1 MDKVPAGLPVEV
13 VIRQISSEEWSY
25 FLTRWGDYKE
35 ATNITGKDIIL
46 QLQECCDDDLRKDLT
61 RAAGGS
67 LTNRT
72 EDQVLASIKKLAVR
86 EENTMV
92 ARVTL
97 YEMRQDH
104 SEPIRSFGARIQ
116 GQATIC
122 KFILPC
128 ASCSA
133 EVNYTDQILRDVLV
147 RGIADHEIQLDILG
161 DWNQDLSLEDVF
173 RHIEAREAGKR
184 SANRLNPSHGVK
196 SAKSQYRQG
205 KNNATKGTNY
215 NPKWTNNNAQ
225 GTTCGYCGKT
235 GHGRNAPI
243 EARKKDCPAYNK
255 KCNYCN
261 RLHHTENACRAKEK
275 ASSNED
281 AIFDSLCA
289 TSTSSKKPDAISLDH
304 HTYSNMNDCWT
315 RRPSRPQPYIPIV
328 ASVHKADYTSF
339 GIQLKDSTKDV
350 KVCAMADTGCQSCL
364 VGLNVINQLGI
375 HRDNLIPVKMRMHTA
390 NNNQITI
397 LGAVFLR
404 LTGRDTSGL
413 IFGTR
418 QLVYVTDQAD
428 KLFLSQEACVQLG
441 LISPSFLTIGEV
453 FKENNNV
460 SYSVETRQADSA
472 HTTCECP
479 KQQLPPPKPTDIPF
493 QPTDEN
499 RERLQTWLLDYFKSS
514 TFNTCTHQPLP
525 MMEGPPLRL
534 MIDSEAIPVACHTPV
549 PVPLH
554 WQEEI
559 KAGLGQDVRL
569 GVIEPVEIGE
579 PVTWCHRMVI
589 CAKKNGKPR
598 RTVDLH
604 PLNAHAVR
612 ETHHTQSPFHQARQV
627 PKHTKKTVFDCWNG
641 YHSVPLHP
649 DDRHYTTFITPW
661 GRYRYKAA
669 PQGYIASGDGFTRR
683 FDKIVSHIPRKTKC
697 IDDTLL
703 WSDDLERSFWQAVE
717 WLDVCGRHGI
727 TLNPEKFVF
736 GADTVPFAGFEITR
750 DSIRPARRYLDAI
763 HNFPTPSSITDV
775 RSWFGLVNQVSY
787 AFATA
792 DHMLPFRQLLK
803 PETPFRWD
811 EELDKLFKNS
821 KQVIAKEIE
830 EGIAIFDINR
840 TTCLVTDW
848 SKTGIGFWLLQ
859 KHCSCNKREPFCCP
873 TGWKTA
879 LVGSRFT
886 HSNEANYAPVEGEA
900 LAVVDGLHRARFFVL
915 GCKDLIIA
923 VDHKPLLKIFGNR
936 SLNDIENPRLRN
948 LKEKTLQFQFQM
960 IHLPGVR
967 NKAADAISRHPSEA
981 PGEQIHLP
989 DDVATVHSSTTTF
1002 PSDHTSATA
1011 DEGLQFAAVSS
1022 LSTFKAVTWDAVLQA
1037 TNSDPTMLSL
1047 LKRIEL
1053 GFPKQKIDTLE
1064 ELHQYFPHREHLWT
1078 IDGVILY
1085 KNRIIIP
1092 PPLRHTVLCALHSA
1106 HQGISTMTSRAES
1119 SIFWPGLTK
1128 DIIKLR
1134 ERCNDCN
1141 RIAPSQPNP
1150 PPTPMALPEYPFQC
1164 IAADYFHHAGNSYLV
1179 AVDRYS
1185 NWPIIDRAKNGS
1197 RDLINVLR
1205 RTFSTYGIPDEL
1217 SSDGGPEFI
1226 ANDTDQFLT
1235 SWGVHHRL
1243 SSVAYPHSNCRA
1255 EIGVKT
1261 MKRLIMTNTGPNG
1274 TLDTDTLQRA
1284 ILQYRNCPDPQTK
1297 LSPAMCIF
1305 GRPVKDFIPI
1315 IPGRY
1320 KPHPTW
1326 QDTLATRE
1334 NALRNRH
1341 MRCEE
1346 RLSLHTRRLP
1356 PLTVGNHVRIQNQIG
1371 QHPSKWDKTGVVVE
1385 VKQFDQYRIRV
1396 DGSGR
1401 LTLRNRKF
1409 LRSYTPVH
1417 IKPPRRSIVEDLGY
1431 LPRKRNRM
1439 THTEDAQPSDEPT
1452 VPSTERTPT
1461 TSVQTNPEIDNS
1473 SAPEHRP
1480 LSTPEL
1486 PKYPLSHSS
1495 ARYKKAPL
1503 ALRRLMDFNAKVLNE

>member
-1 MDKVPAGLPVEV
+1 MNFATPTSTMPAVPCAFRDCDFVTMDASDNLAITLLQMHCTDVHTPPTTPTNTSSSVKAEKVRRPTISSAG
-13 VIRQISSEEWSY
+13 SSEEWSY

-67 LTNRT
+67 LTNQT

-97 YEMRQDH
+97 HEMRQDH

-184 SANRLNPSHGVK
+184 SANRLNPSHGVE

-375 HRDNLIPVKMRMHTA
+375 HRDSLIPVKMRMHTA

-413 IFGTR
+413 VFGTR

-441 LISPSFLTIGEV
+441 LISPSFPTIGEV

-460 SYSVETRQADSA
+460 SYSAETRQADSA

-479 KQQLPPPKPTDIPF
+479 KRQLPPPKPTDIPF

-559 KAGLGQDVRL
+559 KAGLDQDVRL

-598 RTVDLH
+598 RTVDLQ

-641 YHSVPLHP
+641 YHS
-649 DDRHYTTFITPW
+649 
-661 GRYRYKAA
+661 
-669 PQGYIASGDGFTRR
+669 
-683 FDKIVSHIPRKTKC
+683 
-697 IDDTLL
+697 
-703 WSDDLERSFWQAVE
+703 
-717 WLDVCGRHGI
+717 
-727 TLNPEKFVF
+727 
-736 GADTVPFAGFEITR
+736 
-750 DSIRPARRYLDAI
+750 
-763 HNFPTPSSITDV
+763 PTPSSITDV

-840 TTCLVTDW
+840 TTCLVTD
-848 SKTGIGFWLLQ
+848 
-859 KHCSCNKREPFCCP
+859 
-873 TGWKTA
+873 
-879 LVGSRFT
+879 
-886 HSNEANYAPVEGEA
+886 
-900 LAVVDGLHRARFFVL
+900 
-915 GCKDLIIA
+915 
-923 VDHKPLLKIFGNR
+923 
-936 SLNDIENPRLRN
+936 
-948 LKEKTLQFQFQM
+948 
-960 IHLPGVR
+960 
-967 NKAADAISRHPSEA
+967 
-981 PGEQIHLP
+981 
-989 DDVATVHSSTTTF
+989 
-1002 PSDHTSATA
+1002 
-1011 DEGLQFAAVSS
+1011 
-1022 LSTFKAVTWDAVLQA
+1022 
-1037 TNSDPTMLSL
+1037 
-1047 LKRIEL
+1047 
-1053 GFPKQKIDTLE
+1053 
-1064 ELHQYFPHREHLWT
+1064 
-1078 IDGVILY
+1078 
-1085 KNRIIIP
+1085 
-1092 PPLRHTVLCALHSA
+1092 
-1106 HQGISTMTSRAES
+1106 
-1119 SIFWPGLTK
+1119 
-1128 DIIKLR
+1128 
-1134 ERCNDCN
+1134 
-1141 RIAPSQPNP
+1141 
-1150 PPTPMALPEYPFQC
+1150 
-1164 IAADYFHHAGNSYLV
+1164 
-1179 AVDRYS
+1179 
-1185 NWPIIDRAKNGS
+1185 
-1197 RDLINVLR
+1197 
-1205 RTFSTYGIPDEL
+1205 
-1217 SSDGGPEFI
+1217 
-1226 ANDTDQFLT
+1226 
-1235 SWGVHHRL
+1235 
-1243 SSVAYPHSNCRA
+1243 
-1255 EIGVKT
+1255 
-1261 MKRLIMTNTGPNG
+1261 
-1274 TLDTDTLQRA
+1274 
-1284 ILQYRNCPDPQTK
+1284 
-1297 LSPAMCIF
+1297 
-1305 GRPVKDFIPI
+1305 
-1315 IPGRY
+1315 
-1320 KPHPTW
+1320 
-1326 QDTLATRE
+1326 
-1334 NALRNRH
+1334 
-1341 MRCEE
+1341 
-1346 RLSLHTRRLP
+1346 
-1356 PLTVGNHVRIQNQIG
+1356 
-1371 QHPSKWDKTGVVVE
+1371 
-1385 VKQFDQYRIRV
+1385 
-1396 DGSGR
+1396 
-1401 LTLRNRKF
+1401 
-1409 LRSYTPVH
+1409 
-1417 IKPPRRSIVEDLGY
+1417 
-1431 LPRKRNRM
+1431 
-1439 THTEDAQPSDEPT
+1439 
-1452 VPSTERTPT
+1452 
-1461 TSVQTNPEIDNS
+1461 
-1473 SAPEHRP
+1473 
-1480 LSTPEL
+1480 
-1486 PKYPLSHSS
+1486 
-1495 ARYKKAPL
+1495 
-1503 ALRRLMDFNAKVLNE
+1503 